1 MTESQH
7 LSHRKKL
14 LFSIF
19 SVLFAIILAV
29 TILEIGVRIYESY
42 FLVPQKNNKNLYS
55 YDERL
60 GWRLNDGTFRQLHR
74 DFDTVYSVTH
84 GLRNSRSGNGK
95 KVINFYG
102 DSFCF
107 GTGVAD
113 DETVASFVAASLEN
127 ISVANHGVAGYGP
140 LQYTLNYQNTKS
152 PFLNVFMI
160 YTGNDYQDL
169 QNDRIAWGP
178 YKPYLTRRTEDQDAY
193 QISFPPNDFRLILE
207 KDDKTG
213 FEPRSPNFVK
223 NLLKSIPFVVKIRSR
238 FISPNQSFVQESLK
252 RLDYLLEQIDP
263 RNSIIIIVPSLS
275 LVSNISTNSDE
286 GYFQRE
292 FVNLLDRKSIR
303 YIDLLSMSDL
313 DQSDFFPHEGHNNEA
328 GNAKIAQTIEAY
340 LRKNFPY

>member
-1 MTESQH
+1 MTEQQH
-7 LSHRKKL
+7 LSSRKKL

-19 SVLFAIILAV
+19 SALFAIILAV

-42 FLVPQKNNKNLYS
+42 FLVPQKNSKNLYS

-74 DFDTVYSVTH
+74 DFDTVYSVTN
-84 GLRNSRSGNGK
+84 GLRNSRSGNSK
-95 KVINFYG
+95 NVINFYG

-113 DETVASFVAASLEN
+113 DETVASFVAATLEN
-127 ISVANHGVAGYGP
+127 VSVANHGVAGYGP
-140 LQYTLNYQNTKS
+140 LQYMLKYQNTKS

-178 YKPYLTRRTEDQDAY
+178 YKPHLTGSVEDKDTY
-193 QISFPPNDFRLILE
+193 NISFPPNDFQLILE
-207 KDDKTG
+207 KDDKAD
-213 FEPRSPNFVK
+213 FELRAPNFVK
-223 NLLKSIPFVVKIRSR
+223 NLLKSIPFLVKLRGE
-238 FISPNQSFVQESLK
+238 FISPNKSFVQESLK
-252 RLDYLLEQIDP
+252 RLDYLLGQIDSH
-263 RNSIIIIVPSLS
+263 NSIIVIVPSLS

-292 FVNLLDRKSIR
+292 LANLLDRKGIK
-303 YIDLLSMSDL
+303 YIDLLSMSDI
-313 DQSDFFPHEGHNNEA
+313 DPSDFFPHEGHNNEA

-340 LRKNFPY
+340 LGKNSR